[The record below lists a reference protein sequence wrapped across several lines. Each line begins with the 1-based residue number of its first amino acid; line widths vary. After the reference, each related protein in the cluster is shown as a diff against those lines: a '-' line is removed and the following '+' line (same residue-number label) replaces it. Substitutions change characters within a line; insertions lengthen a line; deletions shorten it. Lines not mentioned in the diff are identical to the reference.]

1 MDEITAGAV
10 WRSLPRRDP
19 AGHKGMFGK
28 VMCLCGC
35 VGFTG
40 APVKPTQP
48 HRHITLPNMPLC
60 PAGSRRGRLRQTAP
74 AVISSIRPPPFL
86 YTPIV

>member
-1 MDEITAGAV
+1 MASSLLTAATCQMAAGT
-10 WRSLPRRDP
+10 PRYTSPDP
-19 AGHKGMFGK
+19 VRTAARLAK
-28 VMCLCGC
+28 
-35 VGFTG
+35 TG